1 MKLKQLVKIVEQ
13 VCLAMPNVRSFIS
26 GDVYELNSLLE
37 SEYSAMVL
45 SQNTHTVD
53 LEEGVENYSF
63 HLFYVDRLTS
73 DDSNRLDVQSE
84 ANDALITVL
93 GKLDELGIVSR
104 NLSINTFKER
114 FSASCSGAFASF
126 NITLDIDDCLSDLPS
141 DIENKITKIIEG
153 EC

>member
-1 MKLKQLVKIVEQ
+1 MKLKQLVKIIEQ
-13 VCLAMPNVRSFIS
+13 ICLTMPNVRTFIC

-53 LEEGVENYSF
+53 LEEGVENFSF

-73 DDSNRLDVQSE
+73 DDSNRLDIQSE
-84 ANDALITVL
+84 GNDALITVL

-114 FSASCSGAFASF
+114 FSSSCSGAFASF
-126 NITLDIDDCLSDLPS
+126 NITLDINDCLDDIPS
-141 DIENKITKIIEG
+141 DIEDKINKIIEG